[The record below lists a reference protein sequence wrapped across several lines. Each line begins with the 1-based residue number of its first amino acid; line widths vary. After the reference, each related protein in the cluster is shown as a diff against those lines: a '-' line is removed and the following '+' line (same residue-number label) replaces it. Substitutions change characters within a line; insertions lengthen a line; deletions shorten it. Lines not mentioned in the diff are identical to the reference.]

1 MGCIW
6 IVFAKETLDNFRD
19 RRSLFMALIYPFVGA
34 LLLGLLLSFVGGM
47 FKRQAAVP
55 GDVAASTILLPV
67 KGAERAPELVAYLQ
81 QNGVEAI
88 PAPDDPKTAVRQG
101 EADLVLVIAEDYESR
116 FRAMQPAQVRVVIN
130 ATRLSTVLTVS
141 RIVSMLRDY
150 ADQVSRNRLS
160 GFGVP
165 EQAAQPLAIQND
177 NVGRSRSLAG
187 FFLNML
193 PPFIIFTIFV
203 GGVYLAIDTT
213 SGERERGS
221 LEPLLANPVPRWQ
234 LMLGKALATLIFTV
248 TAVIFQL
255 AAFKLMFEVVTR
267 SDFGIV
273 VNPDFGAFLYAFV
286 IVLPLIALAVA
297 LQIIVATV
305 SRSYKE
311 TQTYLGLLPLIPS
324 LPGMILV
331 FVPLKAQIWMMA
343 VPTFSQVLL
352 IGKLMRDEAVYPIES
367 VVAGLSTGVVALLLF
382 VIAGRLYERDKLLFG
397 G

>member
-1 MGCIW
+1 MGCVW
-6 IVFAKETLDNFRD
+6 IVFAKETLDNLRD
-19 RRSLFMALIYPFVGA
+19 RRSLFMALIYPFIGA

-55 GDVAASTILLPV
+55 GDVAGSSLRLPV
-67 KGAERAPELVAYLQ
+67 QGGERAPELILYLMR
-81 QNGVEAI
+81 NGVEVL
-88 PAPDDPKTAVRQG
+88 PAPDDPNTAVRQG
-101 EADLVLVIAEDYESR
+101 ETDLVLVLDEDYDER
-116 FRAMQPAQVRVVIN
+116 FRAMQPAGLRVVIN

-141 RIVSMLRDY
+141 RVVNMLRAYGDE
-150 ADQVSRNRLS
+150 VSRKRLA

-165 EQAAQPLAIQND
+165 EQAAQPLAIQHD

-234 LMLGKALATLIFTV
+234 LMLGKALATLVFTV
-248 TAVIFQL
+248 TAVVFQL

-267 SDFGIV
+267 SDFGVV
-273 VNPDFGAFLYAFV
+273 VNPDFASFFYVFLIA
-286 IVLPLIALAVA
+286 LPLVALAVA

-331 FVPLKAQIWMMA
+331 FVPLKAQTWMMA

-352 IGKLMRDEAVYPIES
+352 IGKLMRDEAVYPMES
-367 VVAGLSTGVVALLLF
+367 LIAALSTVVVAALLF
-382 VIAGRLYERDKLLFG
+382 AIAARLYERDELLFG